1 MFDEPNKNNPP
12 LSKGSSKFENPDGVK
27 IGLEVHVQL
36 NKLKTK
42 IFCGCT
48 TDYHN
53 DPPNSHVCPVCLG
66 LPGSLPVINKRA
78 VEAAI
83 KVGLALNCTVEEHT
97 QFYRKN
103 YYYPDLPK
111 GFQISQY
118 DFPIS
123 SRGYITIEGEDGE
136 HKVRITRA
144 HLEEDPG
151 RLVHEGTIEKSKY
164 TLIDYNRSGMAL
176 LEVVSEPD
184 LRSPKE
190 ARRYLD
196 KLRNILEYLDV
207 FDGNLEGALR
217 VDANISIMGG
227 QRAEVK
233 NISSHKGAE
242 RALLY
247 EIVRQKNVVRR
258 GGVIV
263 QETRHFDEAREITLS
278 MRTKEEAHDYRYFP
292 EPDLLPLKISGWA
305 PAIKETLPELPD
317 ARRLRFV
324 EQYGITDDH
333 AKALTSE
340 LRLAEFYEKVVA
352 KKDPKMAKMAAV
364 WICDVLKGELNYRNQ
379 TFKVY
384 KEPPNCWNCGK
395 KMFLENDRFYCSCGA
410 SRDKNTIF
418 IIRIDKPDTPER
430 ELTSKDMLD
439 IIDFLA
445 TNKISEDGAVE
456 TIRAILEKAIPK
468 EPLKEKVGEIV
479 SEKGL
484 VKVEGDIVAIAAEEA
499 IIENPQAVADYKAG
513 KEKALNSLVGV
524 VMKKTKGRADART
537 VREVLLGKLG

>member
-1 MFDEPNKNNPP
+1 MY
-12 LSKGSSKFENPDGVK
+12 ENPDGVK

-42 IFCGCT
+42 VFCGCT

-66 LPGSLPVINKRA
+66 LPGSMPVINKKA

-83 KVGLALNCTVEEHT
+83 KVGLALNCKIEEHT

-111 GFQISQY
+111 GFQITQY

-123 SRGYITIEGEDGE
+123 SQGYIMIEGEDGE

-144 HLEEDPG
+144 HMEEDPG
-151 RLVHEGTIEKSKY
+151 RLVHEGTIDKSKY

-227 QRAEVK
+227 QRAEIK

-258 GGVIV
+258 GGVVV

-292 EPDLLPLKISGWA
+292 EPDLVPLKISEWA

-340 LRLAEFYEKVVA
+340 LKLAIFYEDVT
-352 KKDPKMAKMAAV
+352 KKADPKMAAV
-364 WICDVLKGELNYRNQ
+364 WIVDVLKGELNYRDL
-379 TFKVY
+379 TIDAFK
-384 KEPPNCWNCGK
+384 KEDILK
-395 KMFLENDRFYCSCGA
+395 
-410 SRDKNTIF
+410 
-418 IIRIDKPDTPER
+418 IIELLAVKRIT
-430 ELTSKDMLD
+430 
-439 IIDFLA
+439 
-445 TNKISEDGAVE
+445 EDGAVDIIR
-456 TIRAILEKAIPK
+456 TILDKGGSPE
-468 EPLKEKVGEIV
+468 EIV
-479 SEKGL
+479 AEKGL
-484 VKVEGDIVAIAAEEA
+484 LKVEGDIVETAALEA
-499 IIENPQAVADYKAG
+499 IKENPQAVADFKAG
-513 KEKALNSLVGV
+513 KEKALNSLVGA
-524 VMKKTKGRADART
+524 VMKKTKGRADARAA
-537 VREVLLGKLG
+537 REILMRKLDE